1 MRKIIPGLLL
11 LVLICTVQA
20 QTPSVHPTF
29 RLKLIEA
36 TQDVDAMND
45 PTSSQIEEAMN
56 RVQARK
62 SGQELGRIAQTPLE
76 TNIAAQVSEYRE
88 GIRTCVFARG
98 TNTLDESRT
107 CFEDA
112 RKGRAI
118 ALKLA
123 GLEATSVYP
132 HSPRT
137 N

>member
-36 TQDVDAMND
+36 IQDVDAMND
-45 PTSSQIEEAMN
+45 PTSSQLEEALN

-62 SGQELGRIAQTPLE
+62 SGQELGRIAQSPLE
-76 TNIAAQVSEYRE
+76 TNISAQVSRYRE
-88 GIRTCVFARG
+88 SIRTCVFARK
-98 TNTLDESRT
+98 TDTIEESRA
-107 CFEDA
+107 CFDGT
-112 RKGRAI
+112 GRWRAT
-118 ALKLA
+118 ALRLS
-123 GLEATSVYP
+123 GLEATSIYP
-132 HSPRT
+132 HAPQ